1 MSEERE
7 TGKEARDA
15 TAEEEDLLHRSTKK
29 PKGPAMED
37 QPMDDHMAEEDIQVN
52 VTSNGGKKER
62 GVSDA
67 EDWVEKLRKEE
78 DEEEEDEVFVM
89 VDGDED
95 PLCPTYSF
103 PKALHLEGC
112 RPWRQAVIVKLLGKK
127 VGVRFLLNRLLRMW
141 NISST
146 YEFIGLE
153 NDYFLFRFSNKNY
166 YSHVLEDVPW
176 IIADHYLVVQ
186 RWRPFF
192 NPYDDE
198 IRKLAVWIRIP
209 GLPIEFYTSHHLWN
223 IGSIFGRTLKIDRNS
238 IRSCDSGEGDITER
252 AKFARICVDV
262 DIRKGFLPKFRIT
275 DRIFHVGYEGLHL
288 VCFACGKYGHR
299 RDQCSHSNLQQD
311 ITAYSSE
318 VSDSVVHKQPE
329 KDSISAKEEPFG
341 NWMLV
346 QRNRRSRSIAQS
358 KEESLP
364 SGRRQVGVV
373 NNAALRNKA
382 VSNSHPNHRQVIQS
396 GSRFQ
401 AIAEL
406 AQKDNNI
413 LIISDS
419 PVIDSISIE
428 SGLTQINHGEL
439 IAHNEESLVKKDIQ
453 METDSPSANL
463 SSGKP
468 RKEVQ
473 SQGVKFKENQK
484 KKATAS
490 SAKVHQ
496 LVQNANISKGRLNAS
511 KCAESQKNNF
521 KLDSQKNMSEDFQ
534 DKQIVLH
541 PSLSK
546 FQRKTSHVVND
557 QQETLPSSSG
567 LDNGGKHGRPPDAL
581 TGAEKRGFP
590 PLIRDLSHRY
600 SIKVMALLETRLSGV
615 MADRAIQRL
624 GFSGHFHRDAVGF
637 SGGIW
642 VLWNTDEV
650 SVDVLFSHHQL
661 VHTKICWVK
670 ENREEFMTFIY
681 ASPRRQERIQLW
693 EILSSLFDQ
702 SMRNAA
708 WGITGDFNTYLYEYE
723 KLGGNGHNWNS
734 MREFCD
740 SLDECSLSD
749 IGNQGPIFTW
759 QRRNLQERLD
769 RVCAND
775 NRNLVFPNR
784 VAFNLVFFG
793 SDHRPVLL
801 WEGQP
806 AIYPRGESPFRFL
819 ASWIALKRKNDLHA
833 RIKSIDRC
841 LSYQYSHSLEM
852 LQKDLLRELD
862 KVYLQEEITWFQR
875 SKLNWFA
882 LGDRNSR
889 FFHSVTVAR
898 RRRNHIDTLK
908 NSKGV
913 WIGDQQVLMEMVVS
927 FFENLYTKDPL
938 PKSAFLVRGFFPVI
952 EAHALDT
959 MSIMSNSKEIR
970 DVVFSF
976 GPYKSPGK
984 DELNALF
991 FQS

>member
-1 MSEERE
+1 
-7 TGKEARDA
+7 
-15 TAEEEDLLHRSTKK
+15 
-29 PKGPAMED
+29 MED

-52 VTSNGGKKER
+52 VTSNGGKKKEESGDLSNR
-62 GVSDA
+62 KLVSYKDSLLGFNGGPHVA
-67 EDWVEKLRKEE
+67 DSDEEDWVEKLRKEE
-78 DEEEEDEVFVM
+78 DEEEEDEVFVTI
-89 VDGDED
+89 DGKED
-95 PLCPTYSF
+95 LLCPTYSF

-141 NISST
+141 NISGT
-146 YEFIGLE
+146 YEFIDLE
-153 NDYFLFRFSNKNY
+153 NDYFLFRFSNKND
-166 YSHVLEDVPW
+166 YSHVLEDGPW
-176 IIADHYLVVQ
+176 IIADHYVVVQ

-238 IRSCDSGEGDITER
+238 IRKRDSGEGDITER
-252 AKFARICVDV
+252 AKFARICVEV
-262 DIRKGFLPKFRIT
+262 DLRKGFLSKFRIA

-311 ITAYSSE
+311 TTAYSPE

-329 KDSISAKEEPFG
+329 KRFCSGEGGTVWELDASA
-341 NWMLV
+341 
-346 QRNRRSRSIAQS
+346 A
-358 KEESLP
+358 
-364 SGRRQVGVV
+364 
-373 NNAALRNKA
+373 
-382 VSNSHPNHRQVIQS
+382 QVIQS

-428 SGLTQINHGEL
+428 SGLTRINHGEL
-439 IAHNEESLVKKDIQ
+439 IAHNEEPLVKKDIQ
-453 METDSPSANL
+453 METVSPSANL
-463 SSGKP
+463 SAGKS

-511 KCAESQKNNF
+511 KGAESQKNNF

-534 DKQIVLH
+534 DRQIVLH
-541 PSLSK
+541 PSISK

-581 TGAEKRGFP
+581 TGAGKRSFP

-615 MADRAIQRL
+615 MADRAIRRL

-708 WGITGDFNTYLYEYE
+708 WGIAGDFNTYLYEYE

-734 MREFCD
+734 MREFRDC
-740 SLDECSLSD
+740 LDECSLSD

-775 NRNLVFPNR
+775 NWNLVFPNR
-784 VAFNLVFFG
+784 VAFNLPFFG

-806 AIYPRGESPFRFL
+806 AIYPRGERPFRFL
-819 ASWIALKRKNDLHA
+819 ASWLTESTFHEVVNGCWSNNVNWMHAMETFQINASEWHRNVYRIALKRKNDLHA
-833 RIKSIDRC
+833 RIRGIDRC

-852 LQKDLLRELD
+852 LQKDLWRELD
-862 KVYLQEEITWFQR
+862 KIYLQEEITWFQR

-898 RRRNHIDTLK
+898 RRRNRIDTLK
-908 NSKGV
+908 NSEGV
-913 WIGDQQVLMEMVVS
+913 WIGDQQVLMEMAVS

-938 PKSAFLVRGFFPVI
+938 PKPAFPVRGFFPVI

-959 MSIMSNSKEIR
+959 MSIMPNSKEIR

-984 DELNALF
+984 DGLNALF

>member
-1 MSEERE
+1 
-7 TGKEARDA
+7 
-15 TAEEEDLLHRSTKK
+15 
-29 PKGPAMED
+29 
-37 QPMDDHMAEEDIQVN
+37 
-52 VTSNGGKKER
+52 
-62 GVSDA
+62 
-67 EDWVEKLRKEE
+67 
-78 DEEEEDEVFVM
+78 
-89 VDGDED
+89 
-95 PLCPTYSF
+95 
-103 PKALHLEGC
+103 
-112 RPWRQAVIVKLLGKK
+112 
-127 VGVRFLLNRLLRMW
+127 MW
-141 NISST
+141 NISGT
-146 YEFIGLE
+146 YEFIDLE
-153 NDYFLFRFSNKNY
+153 NDYFLFRFSNKND
-166 YSHVLEDVPW
+166 YSHVLEDGPW
-176 IIADHYLVVQ
+176 IIADHYVVVQ

-198 IRKLAVWIRIP
+198 IIKLAVWIR
-209 GLPIEFYTSHHLWN
+209 
-223 IGSIFGRTLKIDRNS
+223 SIFGRTLKIDRNS
-238 IRSCDSGEGDITER
+238 IRKRDSGEGDITER
-252 AKFARICVDV
+252 AKFARICVEV
-262 DIRKGFLPKFRIT
+262 DLRKSFLSKFRIA

-311 ITAYSSE
+311 TTVYSPE
-318 VSDSVVHKQPE
+318 VSDSVVRKQPE
-329 KDSISAKEEPFG
+329 KDFVPAKEEPFG

-346 QRNRRSRSIAQS
+346 Q
-358 KEESLP
+358 P
-364 SGRRQVGVV
+364 
-373 NNAALRNKA
+373 LRNKA

-439 IAHNEESLVKKDIQ
+439 IAHNEEPLVKKDIQ
-453 METDSPSANL
+453 METVSPSANL
-463 SSGKP
+463 SAGKS

-496 LVQNANISKGRLNAS
+496 LVQNANISKDRLNAS
-511 KCAESQKNNF
+511 KGSESQKNNF

-534 DKQIVLH
+534 DRQIVLH

-581 TGAEKRGFP
+581 TGAGKRSFP

-600 SIKVMALLETRLSGV
+600 IIKVMALLETRLSGV
-615 MADRAIQRL
+615 MADRAIRRL

-650 SVDVLFSHHQL
+650 SMDVLFSHHQL

-734 MREFCD
+734 MREFRDC
-740 SLDECSLSD
+740 LDECSLSD
-749 IGNQGPIFTW
+749 IGNQ
-759 QRRNLQERLD
+759 
-769 RVCAND
+769 
-775 NRNLVFPNR
+775 
-784 VAFNLVFFG
+784 
-793 SDHRPVLL
+793 DHRPMLL

-806 AIYPRGESPFRFL
+806 AIYPRGERPFRFL
-819 ASWIALKRKNDLHA
+819 ASWLTESTFHEVVNGCWSNNVNWMHAMETFQINASEWHINVYRIALKRKNDLHA
-833 RIKSIDRC
+833 RIRGIDRC
-841 LSYQYSHSLEM
+841 LSYQYSHNLEM
-852 LQKDLLRELD
+852 LQKDLWRELD
-862 KVYLQEEITWFQR
+862 KIYLQEEITWFQR

-882 LGDRNSR
+882 IGDRNSR
-889 FFHSVTVAR
+889 FFHFVTVAR
-898 RRRNHIDTLK
+898 RRRNRIDTLK
-908 NSKGV
+908 N
-913 WIGDQQVLMEMVVS
+913 
-927 FFENLYTKDPL
+927 
-938 PKSAFLVRGFFPVI
+938 
-952 EAHALDT
+952 
-959 MSIMSNSKEIR
+959 
-970 DVVFSF
+970 
-976 GPYKSPGK
+976 
-984 DELNALF
+984 
-991 FQS
+991 